1 MSSVTIQ
8 VKGYGHEFQWH
19 RVSKD
24 TLKEM
29 LNNYKEGGIESLM
42 DIYFSGGSTLDG
54 QEFGGYGCDIDSTI
68 RVDGEDI
75 EVSNKNLIASFDD
88 AKPNIEGADF
98 YYISQGQI
106 EGAGEISLKSGKF
119 DPNLLTVDYIE
130 FNVMRSGSL
139 ITCIKYDG
147 EVVDIEFEDS
157 GVDYRHQLL
166 TYDADDE
173 GNVGVFTTLF
183 YSEDD
188 DEFKFIADDVKQLL
202 KKK

>member
-1 MSSVTIQ
+1 
-8 VKGYGHEFQWH
+8 
-19 RVSKD
+19 
-24 TLKEM
+24 M
-29 LNNYKEGGIESLM
+29 LINYKEGGIESLM
-42 DIYFSGGSTLDG
+42 DSYFSGASTLDG

-75 EVSNKNLIASFDD
+75 DVSNKNLIASFDD
-88 AKPNIEGADF
+88 TKPNIEGADF
-98 YYISQGQI
+98 YYITQGQI
-106 EGAGEISLKSGKF
+106 EGTGEISLKNGKF
-119 DPNLLTVDYIE
+119 DKNLLSVDFIE

-139 ITCIKYDG
+139 ITCVKYDG